1 MNRYLLMTICI
12 VLMACVSIVSAES
25 FNNIDEN
32 IVFKK
37 IQQGHTIFFGEEH
50 LDVTDCMD
58 NNHYVVA
65 LNALHNVTEIG
76 RASCRERV

>member
-1 MNRYLLMTICI
+1 MT
-12 VLMACVSIVSAES
+12 CVAIVSAES

-50 LDVTDCMD
+50 VDVTEYGWLQ
-58 NNHYVVA
+58 YVVS
-65 LNALHNVTEIG
+65 LNAL
-76 RASCRERV
+76 